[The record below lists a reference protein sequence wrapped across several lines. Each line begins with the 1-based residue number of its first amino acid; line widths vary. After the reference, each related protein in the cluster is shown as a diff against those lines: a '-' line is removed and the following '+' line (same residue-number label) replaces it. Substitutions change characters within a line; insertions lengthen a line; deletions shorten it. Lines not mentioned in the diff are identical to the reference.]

1 LNLVTGAT
9 GLLGSHVVLKLLQQG
24 KAVVAAKQE
33 KSNTERVRKVFSYYV
48 PNADELFARIKWVNI
63 DVRDHFSIEDAL
75 DGIKAVYHC
84 AGFVSF
90 QNKDHEKL
98 KQINEVGTA
107 NIVNACLEKNIE
119 VLCLASSI
127 ATINNNDYLGQLSEK
142 VFWKT
147 SGKESSY
154 AISKYNAE
162 REVWRGIE
170 EGLNAVIVNPGVILA
185 PGFWDQSSGKLFD
198 FCRKGNLFY
207 TDGSTGYVTAT
218 DVAEVMVQLV
228 DKKLYN
234 ERFIVNEGMY
244 SYKTVFTLIQ
254 NEFDKQ
260 APKIKS
266 SKFLLHS
273 GRIADGLLSRLTGKD
288 RILTKDIINSAL
300 GHKDFSNQKI
310 KNTLSFEFTPIPQ
323 AIKFIAGCLKKDL
336 EKSKN

>member
-1 LNLVTGAT
+1 MNLVIGAT

-24 KAVVAAKQE
+24 KTVIGGKQK

-48 PNADELFARIKWVNI
+48 SNADELFSKIKWVDI
-63 DVRDHFSIEDAL
+63 DVCDHFSIEDAL
-75 DGIKAVYHC
+75 DGIETVYHC

-107 NIVNACLEKNIE
+107 NIVNACLEKGVK

-162 REVWRGIE
+162 REAWRGIE

-185 PGFWDQSSGKLFD
+185 PGFWDQSSGKLFE
-198 FCRKGNLFY
+198 FCRKGNMFY
-207 TDGSTGYVTAT
+207 TDGSTGYVTAI

-228 DKKLYN
+228 DKKMVN
-234 ERFIVNEGMY
+234 ERYIVNEGMY
-244 SYKTVFTLIQ
+244 SYKTIFSLIQ

-266 SKFLLHS
+266 GKFLLHS
-273 GRIADGLLSRLTGKD
+273 GRIADGLVSRLTGKD

-310 KNTLSFEFTPIPQ
+310 KTALSFEFTPIPQ
-323 AIKFIAGCLKKDL
+323 AIKFIAACLKKDL
-336 EKSKN
+336 AQSKN